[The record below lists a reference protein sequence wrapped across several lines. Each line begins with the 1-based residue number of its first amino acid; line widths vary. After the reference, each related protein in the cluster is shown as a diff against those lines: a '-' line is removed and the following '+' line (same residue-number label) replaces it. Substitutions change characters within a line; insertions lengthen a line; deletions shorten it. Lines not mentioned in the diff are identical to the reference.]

1 MAPIDL
7 SWYKEQLTIG
17 LVAAICTATSTTL
30 VQSLNI
36 SQMLPDPDTLAARFS
51 LFEIAQV
58 PNRALPLAIASE
70 QRVEEFARELAT
82 QQTKIESHLTFNP
95 PKLFQ
100 GKTVKEVPLDTNE
113 KVIAL
118 TFDDGPWKE
127 HTDSILKILKDND
140 IKATFFFIG
149 QHLQQ
154 FPEQAKHVVAAGHAV
169 ANHTWNHH
177 YHDVDTTVAAK
188 ELGDTNNLIYKLTG
202 AKSKIFR
209 PPGGVMDNG
218 LVAYAHSQNYV
229 VAMWSSDARE
239 ASGPTVETL
248 VNNVVSTASPGG
260 IVLMHDGGGD
270 RSTTVQALPIII
282 TRLRQQGYKFVTLP
296 ELFQMKQQDEES
308 FTTVTPARTPN
319 P

>member
-1 MAPIDL
+1 MATIDP
-7 SWYKEQLTIG
+7 SWYKEQFTIG
-17 LVAAICTATSTTL
+17 LVAAICTAASATL

-36 SQMLPDPDTLAARFS
+36 DQMLPDPNTLAAS
-51 LFEIAQV
+51 LSVFQLKQV
-58 PNRALPLAIASE
+58 PQRALPLAMASE
-70 QRVEEFARELAT
+70 QRVEGFVQELAT
-82 QQTKIESHLTFNP
+82 QQTKIEANFTFNP

-100 GKTVKEVPLDTNE
+100 GKTIEEVPLKSQE

-118 TFDDGPWKE
+118 TFDDGPWKD
-127 HTDSILKILKDND
+127 HTDSILKILQDND
-140 IKATFFFIG
+140 VKGTFFFIG

-154 FPEQAKHVVAAGHAV
+154 FPEQAKRVVAAGHAV

-177 YHDVDTTVAAK
+177 YHNVDSTIAAK
-188 ELGDTNNLIYKLTG
+188 EIGDTNNLMYKLTG

-248 VNNVVSTASPGG
+248 VNNVVSSASPGG

-270 RSTTVQALPIII
+270 RSTTVAALPIVI
-282 TRLRQQGYKFVTLP
+282 TQLRQQGYKFVTLP
-296 ELFQMKQQDEES
+296 QLFTMKQQDEES
-308 FTTVTPARTPN
+308 FTTATPARPSTP
-319 P
+319 

>member
-1 MAPIDL
+1 MAPTDS

-17 LVAAICTATSTTL
+17 LVAAICSATTATL
-30 VQSLNI
+30 VQSWNI
-36 SQMLPDPDTLAARFS
+36 SQMLPDPSTLAARFS
-51 LFEIAQV
+51 VFQIKQV
-58 PNRALPLAIASE
+58 PQRALPLAMASE
-70 QRVEEFARELAT
+70 QRVQGFAQELAT
-82 QQTKIESHLTFNP
+82 QQTKIEANLTFNP

-100 GKTVKEVPLDTNE
+100 GKTVQEVPLNTKE

-127 HTDSILKILKDND
+127 HTDSILNILRDND
-140 IKATFFFIG
+140 IKGTFFFIG

-154 FPEQAKHVVAAGHAV
+154 FPEQAKRVVAAGHAIG
-169 ANHTWNHH
+169 NHTWSHR
-177 YHDVDTTVAAK
+177 YYQVDSTLAAK
-188 ELGDTNNLIYKLTG
+188 ELGDTSNLIYKLTG

-239 ASGPTVETL
+239 ASGPSVETL
-248 VNNVVSTASPGG
+248 VNNVVSNASPGG

-282 TRLRQQGYKFVTLP
+282 TRLRQQGYRFVTLP
-296 ELFQMKQQDEES
+296 QLFQMKQQDEES
-308 FTTVTPARTPN
+308 FTTATPARPPN
-319 P
+319 T

>member
-1 MAPIDL
+1 MATIDP

-17 LVAAICTATSTTL
+17 LVAAICTAASATL

-36 SQMLPDPDTLAARFS
+36 DQMLPDPNALAAS
-51 LFEIAQV
+51 LSVFQLKQV
-58 PNRALPLAIASE
+58 PQRALPLAMASE
-70 QRVEEFARELAT
+70 QRVEGFVRELAT
-82 QQTKIESHLTFNP
+82 QQTKIEANFTFNP

-100 GKTVKEVPLDTNE
+100 GKTIEEVPLNPKE

-118 TFDDGPWKE
+118 TFDDGPWKD
-127 HTDSILKILKDND
+127 HTDSILTILQDND
-140 IKATFFFIG
+140 VKGTFFFIG

-154 FPEQAKHVVAAGHAV
+154 FPEQAKRVVAAGHAV

-177 YHDVDTTVAAK
+177 YHTVDSTIAAK

-229 VAMWSSDARE
+229 VAMWSSDARDCLLYT
-239 ASGPTVETL
+239 SRRG
-248 VNNVVSTASPGG
+248 
-260 IVLMHDGGGD
+260 
-270 RSTTVQALPIII
+270 
-282 TRLRQQGYKFVTLP
+282 
-296 ELFQMKQQDEES
+296 
-308 FTTVTPARTPN
+308 
-319 P
+319 

>member
-1 MAPIDL
+1 MAPIDS

-17 LVAAICTATSTTL
+17 LVAAICTAASATL
-30 VQSLNI
+30 IQSLNI
-36 SQMLPDPDTLAARFS
+36 SQMLPDPEALAASLSRFQI
-51 LFEIAQV
+51 EQV
-58 PNRALPLAIASE
+58 PQRALPLAMASE

-95 PKLFQ
+95 PTLFQ
-100 GKTVKEVPLDTNE
+100 GKTVEEVTLNTKE

-127 HTDSILKILKDND
+127 HTDNILKILKDND
-140 IKATFFFIG
+140 VKGTFFFIG

-154 FPEQAKHVVAAGHAV
+154 FPEQAKHVVAAGHAIG
-169 ANHTWNHH
+169 NHTWSHRYNQ
-177 YHDVDTTVAAK
+177 VDATVAAK
-188 ELGDTNNLIYKLTG
+188 ELGDTQNLIYKLTG

-239 ASGPTVETL
+239 ASGPSVETL
-248 VNNVVSTASPGG
+248 VNNVVSNAFPGG

-270 RSTTVQALPIII
+270 RSTTVKALPIII
-282 TRLRQQGYKFVTLP
+282 NRLRQQGYKFVTLP
-296 ELFQMKQQDEES
+296 QLLEMKQQDEAS
-308 FTTVTPARTPN
+308 LTTVTPARTPN

>member
-1 MAPIDL
+1 MTPIDL

-17 LVAAICTATSTTL
+17 LVAALCSATSATL
-30 VQSLNI
+30 VQSWNI
-36 SQMLPDPDTLAARFS
+36 SQMLPDPSTLAARFS
-51 LFEIAQV
+51 VFQIKQV
-58 PNRALPLAIASE
+58 PQRALPLAMASE
-70 QRVEEFARELAT
+70 QRLQGFVQELAT
-82 QQTKIESHLTFNP
+82 QQTKIEANFTFNP

-100 GKTVKEVPLDTNE
+100 GKTVQEVPLNTKE

-118 TFDDGPWKE
+118 TFDDGPWKD
-127 HTDSILKILKDND
+127 HTDSILKILQDND

-149 QHLQQ
+149 EHLQQ
-154 FPEQAKHVVAAGHAV
+154 FPEPAKRVVAARHAI

-177 YHDVDTTVAAK
+177 YHNVDSTVAAK

-239 ASGPTVETL
+239 ASGPTVEAL
-248 VNNVVSTASPGG
+248 VNNVVSSASPGG

-270 RSTTVQALPIII
+270 RSTTVKALPIVI
-282 TRLRQQGYKFVTLP
+282 TQLRQQGYKFVTLP
-296 ELFQMKQQDEES
+296 QLFQLKQQDEES
-308 FTTVTPARTPN
+308 LTTATPARPPST
-319 P
+319 